1 MWSMTLED
9 LKRRFLNN
17 YNYINIFYLVKIRR
31 QSPLKNHC
39 YDLYIDIKLYSDKS
53 IFVSFDVLSTKRTFW
68 VCI

>member
-53 IFVSFDVLSTKRTFW
+53 ILADNKKLALERLLKE
-68 VCI
+68 